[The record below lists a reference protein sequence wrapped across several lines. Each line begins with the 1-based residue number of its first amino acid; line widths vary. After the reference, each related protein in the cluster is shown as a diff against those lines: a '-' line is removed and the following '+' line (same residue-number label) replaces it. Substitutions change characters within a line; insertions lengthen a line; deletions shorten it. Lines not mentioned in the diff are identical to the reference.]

1 MFSVFSAPSTDSLA
15 YKADKRG
22 GLARLYT
29 EPVPASD
36 HRFYSTLLCH
46 FTSPTHAFDTFSIRD
61 ARDIRD
67 RQPENFKTLVE
78 LLVAHLDS
86 LKRDEL
92 FAKETAGRSAGQDLL
107 AFGQWVAAPLSPFAG
122 AFGGGSQKPGSS
134 SQPRDRTREALNCAR
149 LLARL
154 IPVLMEA
161 APQSDRQVD
170 KEELTTPLEE
180 RVLWSRASSSSASAQ
195 HTDSGTTQA
204 EEGSQSEDE
213 QFVIEDEDDP
223 SASPSEATKPIQKL
237 DEAVAATASLVVSG
251 PALAERIIALCIDY
265 LFFPG
270 FSLPQ
275 LPEDDDTGSPDDSR
289 VHFAIWEKGV
299 GSSVDLPG
307 TSKEHIAHRVEFL
320 RLLLVML
327 SKSVYV
333 PPAAQQGFEDRALQF
348 TCTSLSRTVTLPL
361 LCSLLNTACS
371 PDQGAAWSLP
381 GFAAQPETEGREAM
395 RALALQILTVLLGWS
410 PAGLPTP
417 IASAARPSLD
427 RSQSTVSVESTSATS
442 GNQFAHWLSKIH
454 RVADLGMISSSLF
467 ALLRPAATSLISLP
481 LAPSASSSQNSS
493 SQRGVYSRSPEVLSL
508 PWHILRSN
516 PKFKSH
522 VLDDPVRAPL
532 LLSILLSQALLG
544 KDSVPLHGLVRLS
557 LFILQDVSAHTGF
570 AKHISAPNSASKC
583 NLPAKFA
590 SLANGASSAADILI
604 AASYSLLTNRG
615 LGSNGL
621 GVHPVILITLANCAP
636 FFVALTIPSSTRLS
650 LLLAQV
656 SNAAFLLADEGHPR
670 SLYFLLEAI
679 NSILL
684 YQADSNRNMVYALL
698 SKSKEVKR
706 LESFTLRKGIAE
718 IRRKAGLARIGGAS
732 SAPTTPAGEAT
743 PGLSESAAQPSGAS
757 KSAEEE
763 KALLA
768 ARDTA
773 TSPAAQ
779 EAEEEGAPAVPSA
792 KALGKARRISAAEPL
807 SSAQTEGD
815 EAPVEAQESGG
826 AGKEQPEGRKDDGAD
841 EWVNRLDDGELFE
854 AASRVGKNGF
864 VPSEEWVKSWV
875 DGLPLTPLNKLFEGL
890 LPEMEIL
897 CSTGP
902 GAENVE
908 SVIAWLREQDL
919 SSLFP
924 KMDPSTAFTP
934 RPFQWTTQ
942 VDIWWWSFIWGS
954 IYVAHSSLG
963 LFTPEGMKLFHLI
976 LPPQAQGQAQARKE
990 DGRPA
995 STDPMKMLTG
1005 AFDWVGGAL
1014 GIGEMTTTTTTAS
1027 RGQGDSGRPK
1037 EGTDGTA
1044 AAAVAAGQREA
1055 EGGIV

>member
-1 MFSVFSAPSTDSLA
+1 MHGHINCRAKMSGHGGCSIVPWHLAFLPPPSSPCITRYCFLFLQRVTAPHLYSTAMFSVFSAPSTDSLA

-46 FTSPTHAFDTFSIRD
+46 FTSSSHAFDTFSIRD

-92 FAKETAGRSAGQDLL
+92 FAKETAGRSAGQDLF
-107 AFGQWVAAPLSPFAG
+107 AFGQWVAAPLSPFAS
-122 AFGGGSQKPGSS
+122 AFGGVSQKPGSS

-161 APQSDRQVD
+161 TSQSDRQSD
-170 KEELTTPLEE
+170 KEGATTALEE
-180 RVLWSRASSSSASAQ
+180 RILWSRSSSSSANN
-195 HTDSGTTQA
+195 TQA
-204 EEGSQSEDE
+204 ETTSQSEDE

-223 SASPSEATKPIQKL
+223 TASPSEAIKPV
-237 DEAVAATASLVVSG
+237 DRPTEAVADSTGGTTASLVVSG

-307 TSKEHIAHRVEFL
+307 TSKEHVAHRVEFL

-327 SKSVYV
+327 SKSVYI

-371 PDQGAAWSLP
+371 AEQGAAWSLP
-381 GFAAQPETEGREAM
+381 GFATLPEMEGREAL
-395 RALALQILTVLLGWS
+395 RALALQILAVLLGWS
-410 PAGLPTP
+410 PASLS
-417 IASAARPSLD
+417 ASDATALRPGLD
-427 RSQSTVSVESTSATS
+427 RSQSAVSVESTSANP

-454 RVADLGMISSSLF
+454 RGADLGMMSSSLF
-467 ALLRPAATSLISLP
+467 ALLRPAATSLISMP
-481 LAPSASSSQNSS
+481 LAPSATSSQNAS

-508 PWHILRSN
+508 LWHILRSN
-516 PKFKSH
+516 PKFKVH
-522 VLDDPVRAPL
+522 VLDDPVRAPF

-544 KDSVPLHGLVRLS
+544 KDSTPLHGLVRLS

-570 AKHISAPNSASKC
+570 AQQISAPNSASKC

-590 SLANGASSAADILI
+590 SLANGANSAADVLI

-636 FFVALTIPSSTRLS
+636 FFVSLTIPSSTRLS

-679 NSILL
+679 NSILV
-684 YQADSNRNMVYALL
+684 YQADSNRNVVYALL
-698 SKSKEVKR
+698 SKSKEVNR

-718 IRRKAGLARIGGAS
+718 IRRKAGLARVGVTPSAATSPTGE
-732 SAPTTPAGEAT
+732 SAPI
-743 PGLSESAAQPSGAS
+743 LNESAAQANGAS

-768 ARDTA
+768 AKDSTA
-773 TSPAAQ
+773 SSAAE
-779 EAEEEGAPAVPSA
+779 EAEEEEAPAVPSA
-792 KALGKARRISAAEPL
+792 KALGKARRISTAEPL
-807 SSAQTEGD
+807 SSAPTAGD
-815 EAPVEAQESGG
+815 ETPSEIQQSGG
-826 AGKEQPEGRKDDGAD
+826 AGKAAFGAKKEGGAD

-875 DGLPLTPLNKLFEGL
+875 DG
-890 LPEMEIL
+890 
-897 CSTGP
+897 
-902 GAENVE
+902 
-908 SVIAWLREQDL
+908 
-919 SSLFP
+919 
-924 KMDPSTAFTP
+924 
-934 RPFQWTTQ
+934 
-942 VDIWWWSFIWGS
+942 
-954 IYVAHSSLG
+954 
-963 LFTPEGMKLFHLI
+963 
-976 LPPQAQGQAQARKE
+976 
-990 DGRPA
+990 
-995 STDPMKMLTG
+995 
-1005 AFDWVGGAL
+1005 
-1014 GIGEMTTTTTTAS
+1014 
-1027 RGQGDSGRPK
+1027 
-1037 EGTDGTA
+1037 
-1044 AAAVAAGQREA
+1044 
-1055 EGGIV
+1055 

>member
-1 MFSVFSAPSTDSLA
+1 MLQLSSTAMFSVFSAPSTDSLA

-46 FTSPTHAFDTFSIRD
+46 FTSSTHAFDTFSIRD

-67 RQPENFKTLVE
+67 RQPENFRTLVE

-92 FAKETAGRSAGQDLL
+92 FAKETAGRSAGQDLF
-107 AFGQWVAAPLSPFAG
+107 AFGQWVAAPLSPFAS
-122 AFGGGSQKPGSS
+122 AFGGGAQKAGSS

-154 IPVLMEA
+154 VPVLMEA
-161 APQSDRQVD
+161 TSQSDRQAD
-170 KEELTTPLEE
+170 REGSTTPLEE
-180 RVLWSRASSSSASAQ
+180 RILWSRTSSSSASAQ
-195 HTDSGTTQA
+195 TAQTDTIG
-204 EEGSQSEDE
+204 QSEDE

-223 SASPSEATKPIQKL
+223 TASPSEAIKPTEKL
-237 DEAVAATASLVVSG
+237 TEGVAESANGPTASLVVSG

-307 TSKEHIAHRVEFL
+307 TSKEHVAHRVEFL

-381 GFAAQPETEGREAM
+381 GFAAQPETEGREVL
-395 RALALQILTVLLGWS
+395 RALALQILAVLLGWS
-410 PAGLPTP
+410 PAGLS
-417 IASAARPSLD
+417 ASDATTARPGFD
-427 RSQSTVSVESTSATS
+427 RSQSTVSVESTSANP

-454 RVADLGMISSSLF
+454 RGADLGMMSSSLF
-467 ALLRPAATSLISLP
+467 ALLRPAAISLISLP
-481 LAPSASSSQNSS
+481 LGPSATSSQNAS

-508 PWHILRSN
+508 LWHILRSN
-516 PKFKSH
+516 PKFKAH
-522 VLDDPVRAPL
+522 VLDDPVRAPF

-544 KDSVPLHGLVRLS
+544 KDSPPLHGLVRLS

-570 AKHISAPNSASKC
+570 AQQISAPNSASKC
-583 NLPAKFA
+583 NLPARFA
-590 SLANGASSAADILI
+590 SLANGANSAADVLI

-679 NSILL
+679 NSILV
-684 YQADSNRNMVYALL
+684 YQADSNRNVVYALL
-698 SKSKEVKR
+698 SKSKEVNR

-718 IRRKAGLARIGGAS
+718 IRRKAGLARVGGTPSAVS
-732 SAPTTPAGEAT
+732 SPAGESA
-743 PGLSESAAQPSGAS
+743 PILNESAAKANGAS

-768 ARDTA
+768 AKDSTA
-773 TSPAAQ
+773 SSAAE

-807 SSAQTEGD
+807 SSASTAGD
-815 EAPVEAQESGG
+815 EMPTEVQQPGG
-826 AGKEQPEGRKDDGAD
+826 AGKARSEARREDGAD

-875 DGLPLTPLNKLFEGL
+875 DG
-890 LPEMEIL
+890 
-897 CSTGP
+897 
-902 GAENVE
+902 
-908 SVIAWLREQDL
+908 
-919 SSLFP
+919 
-924 KMDPSTAFTP
+924 
-934 RPFQWTTQ
+934 
-942 VDIWWWSFIWGS
+942 
-954 IYVAHSSLG
+954 
-963 LFTPEGMKLFHLI
+963 
-976 LPPQAQGQAQARKE
+976 
-990 DGRPA
+990 
-995 STDPMKMLTG
+995 
-1005 AFDWVGGAL
+1005 
-1014 GIGEMTTTTTTAS
+1014 
-1027 RGQGDSGRPK
+1027 
-1037 EGTDGTA
+1037 
-1044 AAAVAAGQREA
+1044 
-1055 EGGIV
+1055 